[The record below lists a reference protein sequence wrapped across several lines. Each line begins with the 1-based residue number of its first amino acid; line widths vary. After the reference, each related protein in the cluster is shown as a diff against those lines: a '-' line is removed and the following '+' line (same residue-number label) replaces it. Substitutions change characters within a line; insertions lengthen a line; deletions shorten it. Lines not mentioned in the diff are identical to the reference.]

1 MLTINTMGFITDS
14 SSSSRRMALPTAI
27 KLICKS
33 KKNNTFKKLNND
45 DQTKS
50 KLNHYLEKQSSSS
63 DEEQSSISSSCSDTL
78 ATSLTSDLS
87 SSERDS
93 VLTIDCSTSSSEG
106 ILIDS
111 SNCNNHIKKKKA
123 VHFLDGGTTQCQQQ
137 NNISLVTEVH
147 TRPFFTY
154 QQKRELFYTQYELY
168 RFGRLKRTIDLI
180 EKNRKFYGINC
191 DI

>member
-1 MLTINTMGFITDS
+1 MSFLTDSS

-33 KKNNTFKKLNND
+33 KKNSTFKKLND
-45 DQTKS
+45 EQTTS
-50 KLNHYLEKQSSSS
+50 SYLDKHESSS

-78 ATSLTSDLS
+78 ATSLSSDIS
-87 SSERDS
+87 NSERES
-93 VLTIDCSTSSSEG
+93 ILTIDGSCTSSSDG

-111 SNCNNHIKKKKA
+111 NSCNNHNIKQKKS
-123 VHFLDGGTTQCQQQ
+123 VHFDS
-137 NNISLVTEVH
+137 SLVTEVH
-147 TRPFFTY
+147 TRPYYTI
-154 QQKRELFYTQYELY
+154 QERRTLFYTQYELY
-168 RFGRLKRTIDLI
+168 QFGRLKRTIDLI

>member
-1 MLTINTMGFITDS
+1 MTMGFLTD

-33 KKNNTFKKLNND
+33 KKNSTFKKLND
-45 DQTKS
+45 EQTTS
-50 KLNHYLEKQSSSS
+50 SDLNHYLDKHESSS

-78 ATSLTSDLS
+78 ATSLSSDIS

-93 VLTIDCSTSSSEG
+93 ILTIDSSTSSSDG

-111 SNCNNHIKKKKA
+111 SSSSSSSSSFNNHFKKQKKS
-123 VHFLDGGTTQCQQQ
+123 VHFD
-137 NNISLVTEVH
+137 NSLVTEVH
-147 TRPFFTY
+147 TRPYYTI
-154 QQKRELFYTQYELY
+154 QERRTLFYTQYELY
-168 RFGRLKRTIDLI
+168 QFGRLKRTIDLI

-191 DI
+191 SYEE